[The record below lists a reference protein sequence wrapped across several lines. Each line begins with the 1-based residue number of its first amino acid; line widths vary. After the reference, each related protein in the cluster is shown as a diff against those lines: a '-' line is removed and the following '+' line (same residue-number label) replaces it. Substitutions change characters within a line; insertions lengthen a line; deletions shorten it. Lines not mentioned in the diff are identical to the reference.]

1 MTSRVR
7 LKVAAKDHSRAET
20 VRAHNSRRMKRV
32 KVKAAAE
39 VKWIQ
44 KMQGGRGR
52 SRPTRPR
59 EGRGKEEEGED
70 DDNARED
77 VAACAKAAFQA
88 SYVDVPVGP
97 FLPSVE

>member
-1 MTSRVR
+1 
-7 LKVAAKDHSRAET
+7 
-20 VRAHNSRRMKRV
+20 MKRV

-44 KMQGGRGR
+44 KMRGGRGR

-59 EGRGKEEEGED
+59 EGRGKEEEEEEGGED

-77 VAACAKAAFQA
+77 VAAAAAKAAFQA